1 VIRSL
6 DGAEIRDMPDL
17 TNILTGKKIEDKM
30 QMEVER
36 NGQRKQLQVT
46 LGTRPF

>member
-1 VIRSL
+1 MR
-6 DGAEIRDMPDL
+6 
-17 TNILTGKKIEDKM
+17 GKKIEDKL

-36 NGQRKQLQVT
+36 NGQRKQLQIT